1 MADGSAGSAAASG
14 ESQRGLGALVAAF
27 TIWGILPLYLRPL
40 HVISPAQIMSHRLV
54 WCCVFVL
61 GWLRL
66 RGSLDAVKVAL
77 RQPGTRW
84 RLIASAILI
93 SVNWLVFVWAV
104 GTGRVVE
111 SSLGYFINPLVNV
124 LLGVV
129 VLRERLNKAQWSAVG
144 IASAGVI
151 YLTWLGGAPPWVAL
165 VLAFSFGSYGL
176 IRKTVAV
183 DALVGLGT
191 ETLLIAPLG
200 LVYIVACEFTGQS
213 ALREGPVIGGMLA
226 LGGVITAVPL
236 ALFAYGA
243 RRVRYSTVG
252 LVQYIGPTM
261 QLLLGVYVFR
271 EPFTP
276 VTAIGYSAI
285 WAALAIYAADGVLR
299 ARSAANPANPA
310 PAA

>member
-1 MADGSAGSAAASG
+1 M
-14 ESQRGLGALVAAF
+14 LALVAAF

-40 HVISPAQIMSHRLV
+40 HVIAPAQIMAHRLV

-66 RGSLDAVKVAL
+66 RGAHGAVRAAL
-77 RQPGTRW
+77 AQRGTRW
-84 RLIASAILI
+84 RLCASAVLI
-93 SVNWLVFVWAV
+93 SINWLLFVWAV

-129 VLRERLNKAQWSAVG
+129 VLRERLNRAQWMAVS
-144 IASAGVI
+144 IAGAGVV
-151 YLTWLGGAPPWVAL
+151 YLTWLAGAPPWVAL

-200 LVYIVACEFTGQS
+200 LVYIVVCELTGQG
-213 ALREGPVIGGMLA
+213 ALREGPVICAMLV

-261 QLLLGVYVFR
+261 QLLLGVFVFR

-276 VTAIGYSAI
+276 ATALGYAAI
-285 WAALAIYAADGVLR
+285 WAALAIYAADGLLR
-299 ARSAANPANPA
+299 ARSAANAA

>member
-1 MADGSAGSAAASG
+1 MAEGSTRSGAARG
-14 ESQRGLGALVAAF
+14 EAERGLLALVTAF

-40 HVISPAQIMSHRLV
+40 HMIAPAHIMSHRLV

-61 GWLRL
+61 CWLRL
-66 RGSLDAVKVAL
+66 RGSQGAVKAAL
-77 RQPGTRW
+77 AQRGTRW
-84 RLIASAILI
+84 RLCVSAVLI
-93 SVNWLVFVWAV
+93 SINWLVFVWAI
-104 GTGRVVE
+104 GSGRVVE

-129 VLRERLNKAQWSAVG
+129 VLRERLNRAQWMAVG
-144 IASAGVI
+144 LAGAGVV
-151 YLTWLGGAPPWVAL
+151 YLTWLAGAPPWVAL
-165 VLAFSFGSYGL
+165 VLALSFGSYGL
-176 IRKTVAV
+176 IRKTIAV

-200 LVYIVACEFTGQS
+200 LVYIVVCELTGQS
-213 ALREGPVIGGMLA
+213 ALREGPVICAMLV
-226 LGGVITAVPL
+226 LGGIITAVPL

-261 QLLLGVYVFR
+261 QLLLGVFVFR

-276 VTAIGYSAI
+276 ATALGYGAI
-285 WAALAIYAADGVLR
+285 WAALAIYATDGLLR
-299 ARSAANPANPA
+299 ARSAANAA

>member
-1 MADGSAGSAAASG
+1 MAESSTRSAAANR
-14 ESQRGLGALVAAF
+14 EARRGLFALITAF

-40 HVISPAQIMSHRLV
+40 HMIAPAQIMSHRLV

-66 RGSLDAVKVAL
+66 RGSLAAVGAAL
-77 RQPGTRW
+77 THRGTRW
-84 RLIASAILI
+84 RLCLSALLI
-93 SVNWLVFVWAV
+93 SVNWLLFVWAI

-129 VLRERLNKAQWSAVG
+129 VLRERLNRAQWSAVA
-144 IASAGVI
+144 IAGVGVV
-151 YLTWLGGAPPWVAL
+151 YLTWLAGAPPWVAL
-165 VLAFSFGSYGL
+165 VLALSFGSYGL

-183 DALVGLGT
+183 DALVGLGA

-200 LVYIVACEFTGQS
+200 LVYIVVCELTGQS
-213 ALREGPVIGGMLA
+213 ALREGPVVCVLLV
-226 LGGVITAVPL
+226 LGGIITAVPL
-236 ALFAYGA
+236 ALFAHGA

-252 LVQYIGPTM
+252 LVQYIGPTI
-261 QLLLGVYVFR
+261 QLLLGVFVFR

-276 VTAIGYSAI
+276 ATALGYFAI
-285 WAALAIYAADGVLR
+285 WAALAIYAADGLLR
-299 ARSAANPANPA
+299 ARGTANAA